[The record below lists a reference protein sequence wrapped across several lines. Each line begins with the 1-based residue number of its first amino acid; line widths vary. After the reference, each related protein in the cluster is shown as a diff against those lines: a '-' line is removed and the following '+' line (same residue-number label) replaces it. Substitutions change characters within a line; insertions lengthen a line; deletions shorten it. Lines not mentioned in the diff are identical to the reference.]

1 MGTMGRKPTGV
12 TPQTQAR
19 IPADLKTL
27 AQAEAVRRGIS
38 LSELICEG
46 LRHELERGP
55 VEVAGHAAIEALRA
69 EGYTVEKYAK
79 TG

>member
-1 MGTMGRKPTGV
+1 MGRKPTGV

-19 IPADLKTL
+19 IPADLKAL
-27 AQAEAVRRGIS
+27 AQAEATRRGIS

-55 VEVAGHAAIEALRA
+55 AEIAGQAAIEALRA
-69 EGYTVEKYAK
+69 EGYTVEK
-79 TG
+79 